1 MNDMRKILVL
11 WLLVVLA
18 TSMQAQEKIINPDI
32 SYAGIPRS
40 YTIGG
45 IAVSGVDG
53 YEDFV
58 LTGISGLSEGQT
70 VTIPGNEVT
79 DAVKRYWRHGLFST
93 VATKS
98 TCISI

>member
-40 YTIGG
+40 YIVGG
-45 IAVSGVDG
+45 IAVSGVEG

-70 VTIPGNEVT
+70 VTIPGN
-79 DAVKRYWRHGLFST
+79 
-93 VATKS
+93 
-98 TCISI
+98 